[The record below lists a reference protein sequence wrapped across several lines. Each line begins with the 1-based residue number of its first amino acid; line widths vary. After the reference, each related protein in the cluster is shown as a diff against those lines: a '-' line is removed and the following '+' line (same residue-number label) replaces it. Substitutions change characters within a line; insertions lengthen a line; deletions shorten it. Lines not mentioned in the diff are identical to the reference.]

1 MTATP
6 ELPTIIRAFLETQ
19 SIMALATINLDGL
32 PEAAPVFYV
41 SDERFNLY
49 WLSLPDTR
57 HSANLQ
63 RSARVAAVIY
73 PSVWEWQDF
82 AGLQIEG
89 AAAAVT
95 DERLRE
101 QILVA
106 YLRKF
111 KIPPA
116 LDTTITASTLYQLR
130 PEWIRWLD
138 NSVRIGYRAELTL

>member
-1 MTATP
+1 M
-6 ELPTIIRAFLETQ
+6 
-19 SIMALATINLDGL
+19 
-32 PEAAPVFYV
+32 
-41 SDERFNLY
+41 
-49 WLSLPDTR
+49 
-57 HSANLQ
+57 
-63 RSARVAAVIY
+63 
-73 PSVWEWQDF
+73 WEWQDF

-89 AAAAVT
+89 AAAAIT

-111 KIPPA
+111 KMPPV
-116 LDTTITASTLYQLR
+116 LDITITASTLYQLR